1 MILGR
6 VAGGGGEAQCLP
18 SFFPGRE
25 RRNGGENRGGR
36 GAKSERVKKFS
47 VLPLP
52 SLLRERGG
60 FFELDQ
66 PTGKSLVE

>member
-1 MILGR
+1 MSSLFFSRSGK
-6 VAGGGGEAQCLP
+6 GEW
-18 SFFPGRE
+18 
-25 RRNGGENRGGR
+25 GENRGGR